1 MVYIHF
7 PNNLTEE
14 EQMLQA
20 KYQKLKKKKKALQAH
35 KAPKQEPE
43 SALTLKRPTDARDA
57 REVARK
63 LIKSGAIPAIQ
74 KQQTKQDQTS
84 FKRPKGQERAKR
96 STSETSV
103 AAYQPFSSTQNDV
116 AQETIISEI
125 IKEEPRRQNL
135 YQHFAT
141 ERDREERGLTEKVT
155 LDATQPE
162 KPRAGNTIFVSG
174 NKVTEEFLKKTFNDY
189 GTIVNVSMEIE
200 KSRGF
205 VSFAKPESADRAIAE
220 MHGKNVNG
228 IMLQVQLARRQPQIE
243 PINDASSSA
252 VWSSI
257 AASKSQKGSHKDL
270 RQMVQYDDDFLK

>member
-7 PNNLTEE
+7 PSNLTEE

-35 KAPKQEPE
+35 KAPKPEPE
-43 SALTLKRPTDARDA
+43 SSLTLKRPTDARDA

-74 KQQTKQDQTS
+74 KQTKQDQTS

-103 AAYQPFSSTQNDV
+103 ASYQPFSSTQNDV

-141 ERDREERGLTEKVT
+141 ERDREERGMPEKVVIDT
-155 LDATQPE
+155 AQPE

-174 NKVTEEFLKKTFNDY
+174 NKVTEDFLKKTFNDY

-228 IMLQVQLARRQPQIE
+228 INLQVQLARRQPQIE

-257 AASKSQKGSHKDL
+257 AASKSQKGSHKDH
-270 RQMVQYDDDFLK
+270 REMVQYDEDFLL

>member
-7 PNNLTEE
+7 PSNLTEE

-35 KAPKQEPE
+35 KAPKPEPE
-43 SALTLKRPTDARDA
+43 SSLTLKRPTDARDA

-74 KQQTKQDQTS
+74 KQTKQDQTS

-103 AAYQPFSSTQNDV
+103 ASYQPFSSTQNDV

-141 ERDREERGLTEKVT
+141 ERDREERGMPEKVVIDT
-155 LDATQPE
+155 VQPE

-174 NKVTEEFLKKTFNDY
+174 NKVTEDFLKKTFNDY

-228 IMLQVQLARRQPQIE
+228 INLQVQLARRQPQIE

-257 AASKSQKGSHKDL
+257 AASKSQKGSHKDH
-270 RQMVQYDDDFLK
+270 REMVQYDEDFLM